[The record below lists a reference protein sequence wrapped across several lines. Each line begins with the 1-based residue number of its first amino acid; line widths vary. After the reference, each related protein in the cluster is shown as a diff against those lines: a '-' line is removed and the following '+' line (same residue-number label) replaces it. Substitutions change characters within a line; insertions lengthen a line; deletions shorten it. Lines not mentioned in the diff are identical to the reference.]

1 MKQSYV
7 LLMLLVLLNSCN
19 FVGSFPLSIDDIDTL
34 SVYRKYQ
41 DSLIA
46 IAESQLVDTLELSK
60 PIILEDSID
69 QQNQDNTNKWT
80 ICKGT
85 FKLKENAQRRFKELS
100 KTTKTYLIIKDSL
113 IYVTTGIF
121 NSKDSADVFISKN
134 KKSGGDYSF
143 KITPKDKL
151 LSEFPEK

>member
-46 IAESQLVDTLELSK
+46 IAESQLVDTVELSK

-85 FKLKENAQRRFKELS
+85 FKLKENAKRRFEELN

-134 KKSGGDYSF
+134 KKPGGDYSF

-151 LSEFPEK
+151 LSEFPKQ